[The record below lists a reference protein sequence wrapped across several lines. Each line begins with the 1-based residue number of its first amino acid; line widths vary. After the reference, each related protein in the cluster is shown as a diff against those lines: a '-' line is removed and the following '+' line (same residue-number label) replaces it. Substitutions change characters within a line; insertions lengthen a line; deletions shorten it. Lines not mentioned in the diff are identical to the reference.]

1 MPVTDPLA
9 DLLTRIRNA
18 IMARHESVSV
28 PSSNLK
34 TAVTEILKQEGFI
47 EGYEVVRQG
56 APQPTIRI
64 ALHYRGREQPSI
76 TGLKRISKPGL
87 RIYVQRREIPRPF
100 GGLGIAIVSTS
111 QGVMT
116 GREAYRKG
124 VGGELLCYV
133 W

>member
-18 IMARHESVSV
+18 IMARHETVSV

-56 APQPTIRI
+56 APQPTR
-64 ALHYRGREQPSI
+64 APGSPGRCQKWDDSF
-76 TGLKRISKPGL
+76 S
-87 RIYVQRREIPRPF
+87 
-100 GGLGIAIVSTS
+100 
-111 QGVMT
+111 
-116 GREAYRKG
+116 
-124 VGGELLCYV
+124 
-133 W
+133 